1 MTKKNLNQLSDD
13 EIINICGEYP
23 DGFEAANILSD
34 PNFVFTI
41 DVNYETVKLFDVEGN
56 SVFVNSFTEC
66 HHYVN
71 GGWNFTS
78 TELNESTLHNYLSIF
93 SILLISVGY
102 LFIKKFFIGTEK

>member
-1 MTKKNLNQLSDD
+1 MRSGNVFSLSENEITNL
-13 EIINICGEYP
+13 CGNYP
-23 DGFEAANILSD
+23 VDFIKIDFESNPDFIFENDVNFEA
-34 PNFVFTI
+34 
-41 DVNYETVKLFDVEGN
+41 VKLFDVEGN

-93 SILLISVGY
+93 SILLISAGY